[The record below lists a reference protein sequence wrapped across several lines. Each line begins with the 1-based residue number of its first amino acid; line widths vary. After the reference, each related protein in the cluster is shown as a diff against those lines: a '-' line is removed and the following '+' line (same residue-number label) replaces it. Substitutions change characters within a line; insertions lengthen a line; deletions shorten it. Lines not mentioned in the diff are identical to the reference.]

1 MTDTLFYNRKAKN
14 SAVFR
19 EDAVEKDVSGNEV
32 SLATSHTLALDEEQK
47 KQYLEERK
55 QEVKDRY
62 QFSAYIL
69 RNEYYHKIK
78 EAMAH

>member
-1 MTDTLFYNRKAKN
+1 MAEIKAFRGLRFTDKAG
-14 SAVFR
+14 ST
-19 EDAVEKDVSGNEV
+19 GEV
-32 SLATSHTLALDEEQK
+32 CCPPYDIISPEQK

-69 RNEYYHKIK
+69 RNDYYHKIK